1 MENHDLDIAIA
12 GGGLAGG
19 LIALALQFRHP
30 ELRVAL
36 FESGE
41 TIGGHH
47 RWSWFDSDLSPAG
60 AALMSTFDTVSWPAY
75 DVRFPAYERTL
86 ESRYNSLASAD
97 FDRAIRQELPASA
110 IRTGTEVASVDEN
123 GVTLADRQRISASA
137 VLDCRGAEIGSGLKG
152 GWQVFLGRHLRC
164 DRAHGVTRPIIMDAD
179 VAQHGAYRFVYVLP
193 LSDSELFVEDTYY
206 ADDPALDRAVLAERI
221 DAYCDRQGWRGETL
235 DEETGVLPV
244 ISDGDPA
251 ALAGQ
256 SPSSEV
262 GAGIRA
268 DGVALGGIRG
278 GFTHPLTSY
287 TLPFAVQNA
296 IAVTRS
302 AGIPG
307 AHMAEMMA
315 QRSADHWRQTAFYR
329 LLGRMLF
336 GAAVPDRRYIVFQH
350 FYRLPQALIE
360 RFYAGRSTA
369 LDKVRILS
377 GRPPVPI
384 KRALHALVSPGTPLG
399 DDRKSRR
406 PEPERNSA

>member
-1 MENHDLDIAIA
+1 MERHDLDIAIA

-19 LIALALQFRHP
+19 LIALALHFRCP
-30 ELRVAL
+30 DLEIAL

-60 AALMSTFDTVSWPAY
+60 RALMSAFDTVSWPAY
-75 DVRFPAYERTL
+75 NVRFPKYERTL
-86 ESRYNSLASAD
+86 GSRYNSLASAD
-97 FDRAIRQELPASA
+97 FDRAIRQELPAAA
-110 IRTGTEVASVDEN
+110 IRTGTEVVSVDE
-123 GVTLADRQRISASA
+123 GGITLADQQRITASA
-137 VLDCRGAEIGSGLKG
+137 VVDCRGAEIGSGLEG

-164 DRAHGVTRPIIMDAD
+164 EDPHGVTRPIIMDAD

-193 LSDSELFVEDTYY
+193 LSDTDLFIEDTYY
-206 ADDPALDRAVLAERI
+206 ADEPLLERAVLAERI
-221 DAYCDRQGWRGETL
+221 DAYCEARGWRGETL

-244 ISDGDPA
+244 ISGGDA
-251 ALAGQ
+251 SALAAS
-256 SPSSEV
+256 SPTSKDTL
-262 GAGIRA
+262 G
-268 DGVALGGIRG
+268 GVATGGIRG
-278 GFTHPLTSY
+278 GFTHPRTSY
-287 TLPFAVQNA
+287 TLPFAVENA

-302 AGIPG
+302 AGVPG

-315 QRSADHWRQTAFYR
+315 ERSADHWRRTRFYR

-336 GAAVPDRRYIVFQH
+336 GAALPEQRYIVFQH

-369 LDKVRILS
+369 LDKARILS

-384 KRALHALVSPGTPLG
+384 KRALHALVTPGTPLSG
-399 DDRKSRR
+399 SH
-406 PEPERNSA
+406 EPKRTAA

>member
-19 LIALALQFRHP
+19 LIALALHFRCP
-30 ELRVAL
+30 DLKIAL

-41 TIGGHH
+41 KVGGHH

-60 AALMSTFDTVSWPAY
+60 RALMSAFDTASWPAY
-75 DVRFPAYERTL
+75 DVRFPKYERTL
-86 ESRYNSLASAD
+86 GSRYNSLASAD
-97 FDRAIRQELPASA
+97 FDRAIRRELPATA
-110 IRTGTEVASVDEN
+110 IRTGTKVVSVDE
-123 GVTLADRQRISASA
+123 GGITLPDQQRISATA
-137 VLDCRGAEIGSGLKG
+137 VVDCRGAEIGTGLSGS
-152 GWQVFLGRHLRC
+152 WQVFLGRHLRC
-164 DRAHGVTRPIIMDAD
+164 DRPHGVPRPIIMDAD

-193 LSDSELFVEDTYY
+193 LSDTELFIEDTYY
-206 ADDPALDRAVLAERI
+206 ADDPVLDRAELAERI
-221 DAYCDRQGWRGETL
+221 DAYCENRGWKGETL

-244 ISDGDPA
+244 ISSGDPA

-256 SPSSEV
+256 SPASGE

-287 TLPFAVQNA
+287 TLPFAVENA
-296 IAVTRS
+296 IAITRS
-302 AGIPG
+302 AGLPG
-307 AHMAEMMA
+307 AHMAQMMA
-315 QRSADHWRQTAFYR
+315 QRSADHWRQTGFYR

-336 GAAVPDRRYIVFQH
+336 GAALPEQRYIVFQH

-369 LDKVRILS
+369 LDKARILS
-377 GRPPVPI
+377 GRPPVPV
-384 KRALHALVSPGTPLG
+384 KRALRALVTHGAPLSG
-399 DDRKSRR
+399 SHQ
-406 PEPERNSA
+406 PERNSA